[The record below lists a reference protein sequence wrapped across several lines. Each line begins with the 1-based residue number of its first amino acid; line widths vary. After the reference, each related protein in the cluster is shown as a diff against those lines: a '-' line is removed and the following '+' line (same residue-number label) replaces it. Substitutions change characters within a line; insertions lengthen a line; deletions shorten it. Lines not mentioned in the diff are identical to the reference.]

1 MGERVVY
8 CGECGKELYRLGHI
22 VDDKPSQC
30 LYCKSTMKSYV
41 THGLSKGCLFSVS
54 TPNSCTTYRVG
65 VTSIL
70 A

>member
-1 MGERVVY
+1 MAERIVY
-8 CGECGKELYRLGHI
+8 CGECGKELYRLSHI

-30 LYCKSTMKSYV
+30 LYCKSTMKFYV
-41 THGLSKGCLFSVS
+41 TLGLSREYTLSVS

>member
-1 MGERVVY
+1 MAERIVY

-41 THGLSKGCLFSVS
+41 TPGLSREYTLSVS